1 MRSSRKTTHEIGIVL
16 EEWDEV
22 SKMQAILA
30 AVRNDSEVHSKD
42 VQNFAAEMATQIA
55 QQWQLRGRS

>member
-1 MRSSRKTTHEIGIVL
+1 MRSGRKTTHEITIVL
-16 EEWDEV
+16 EEWNEV

-30 AVRNDSEVHSKD
+30 AVRNDPEVHSKD
-42 VQNFAAEMATQIA
+42 VQNFAAEMATQIT